1 MKKALTFRRTSRV
14 REAVLAF
21 SLLSMLVPL
30 SSFAQTTRD
39 APSTE
44 TITVNAVGPS
54 HPFPH
59 FWEQMFGSGRA
70 ILSLRADYR
79 RDLREVKAATGFQ
92 YIRFHGI
99 FLDDAGVYGENFKG
113 QPVYNFTYVDQIYD
127 GLLKN
132 GVRPYVELSFMPK
145 DLASTPERQA
155 FWYKPYISPPRN
167 WNLWGDLIEHFVRHL
182 VARYGIEEVRQ
193 WYFEVWNE
201 PNISF
206 WAGVPKQAT
215 YFKLYDVSARA
226 IKSVDPQLR
235 VGGPATAQAAWVSP
249 FIKHC
254 VVDKVPVD
262 FISTHVYGD
271 DTDQNVFGK
280 KKFIPR
286 REMVALAVNKVHDEV
301 KTSVM
306 PNLPIIFSEFNA
318 SYMNQVDVTDSPFLG
333 PWLADTIR
341 QCDGV
346 VDSLAYWTFSDVFEE
361 QGVPKRPFYGGFGLI
376 AVGGIPKASLNAFR
390 LLHRLGTERLQVDSD
405 SALATRRA
413 DGSLAIAVWNY
424 APAGKSG
431 ATRHITLSIAG
442 LAGAHVA
449 SITGVDRNYGSPL
462 DAWENM
468 GRPAFPTQQQQE
480 ELRRAGQLPAPE
492 IRALPAGKPAE
503 LSITLPAHSLALVE
517 ITKKND

>member
-1 MKKALTFRRTSRV
+1 MKRAQTFRCTPRV
-14 REAVLAF
+14 REAALVFAMLN
-21 SLLSMLVPL
+21 LLVPP
-30 SSFAQTTRD
+30 STFAQTARE
-39 APSTE
+39 APSKE
-44 TITVNAVGPS
+44 TITVNAAGPT

-59 FWEQMFGSGRA
+59 FWEHMFGSGHA
-70 ILSLRADYR
+70 ILSLRGDYQ
-79 RDLREVKAATGFQ
+79 RDLREVKKATGFQ
-92 YIRFHGI
+92 YIRFHGV
-99 FLDDAGVYGENFKG
+99 FLHDVGVYGENAKG
-113 QPVYNFTYVDQIYD
+113 QPIYNFTYVDQIYD

-145 DLASTPERQA
+145 DLASTPEQQA
-155 FWYKPYISPPRN
+155 FWYKPYISPPKN

-182 VARYGIEEVRQ
+182 EDRYGKGEVRQ

-226 IKSVDPQLR
+226 IKSVDMQLR

-254 VVDKVPVD
+254 VENQVPVD

-286 REMVALAVNKVHDEV
+286 REMVARAVKKVHDEV
-301 KTSVM
+301 KASAM
-306 PNLPIIFSEFNA
+306 PNLPIIFSESNA

-341 QCDGV
+341 QCDGL
-346 VDSLAYWTFSDVFEE
+346 VDSLAYWTFSDVFDE
-361 QGVPKRPFYGGFGLI
+361 QGVPRRPFYGGFGLI

-390 LLHRLGTERLQVDSD
+390 LLHRLGTERLQLDSD

-431 ATRHITLSIAG
+431 ASRQITLSVRG
-442 LAGAHVA
+442 LAGAYVA
-449 SITGVDRNYGSPL
+449 SITRVDRNHGSPL
-462 DAWENM
+462 DAWESM
-468 GRPAFPTQQQQE
+468 GRPDFPSQEQQR

-492 IRALPAGKPAE
+492 VVALPAGSTAD
-503 LSITLPAHSLALVE
+503 IAVTLPAHGLALLE
-517 ITKKND
+517 ITKKRN